1 MNYSIVLYIL
11 GCVLKFESAFLVLPA
26 LVGLIYREH
35 ASVSYLAVAVLCL
48 ILGVL
53 LTHKKPRSTNLYT
66 REGFVAVALSW
77 IIMSIFGAI
86 PFVLTGDIP
95 FYVDALFETISGF
108 TTTGSSI
115 LTDVESISK
124 ASLFWRSFSHWIG
137 GMGVFVFI
145 MAILPMM
152 GGSTM
157 NLMKAESPGPSVS
170 KLVPHVKDTA
180 KILYGIYIAIT
191 ICEAT
196 ILRALGMP
204 LFDSLTTTFGT
215 VGTGGFGIRN
225 DSIAGYSP
233 YIQNVVTVFMILFG
247 VNFNYTAYFYILTGK
262 IKELFKIEEVRWYLA
277 IIFGSVAVITWNVRS
292 LYPTFSETLRH
303 AFFQVG
309 SIITTTGYATTDF
322 DLWPALSKTLLVT
335 LMFIGACAGST
346 SGGIKVS
353 RILILLK
360 TIRKELSL
368 IIHPR
373 QVKKIRMDGHPV
385 DHETLRSANVFLVV
399 YFVLLLTS
407 MLLISVD
414 EFDFSTNFTS
424 VVTVLNNIGP
434 GLNLVGPTQNFSIF
448 SPFSKFVLM
457 FDMLAGRL
465 ELFPMMILLMP
476 STWKRK

>member
-233 YIQNVVTVFMILFG
+233 AIQITITVFLILSG
-247 VNFNYTAYFYILTGK
+247 INYTAYFYILTGK

>member
-233 YIQNVVTVFMILFG
+233 AIQITITVFVILSG
-247 VNFNYTAYFYILTGK
+247 INYTAYFYILTGK

>member
-233 YIQNVVTVFMILFG
+233 AIQITITVFMILSG
-247 VNFNYTAYFYILTGK
+247 INYTAYFYILTGK

-407 MLLISVD
+407 MLLISVN

>member
-225 DSIAGYSP
+225 DSFAGYSP
-233 YIQNVVTVFMILFG
+233 AIQITITVFMILRG
-247 VNFNYTAYFYILTGK
+247 INYTAYFYILTGK

>member
-233 YIQNVVTVFMILFG
+233 AIQITITVFMILSG
-247 VNFNYTAYFYILTGK
+247 INYTAYFYILTGK

-407 MLLISVD
+407 MLLISMD

>member
-225 DSIAGYSP
+225 DSSAGYFP
-233 YIQNVVTVFMILFG
+233 AIQITITVFMILSG
-247 VNFNYTAYFYILTGK
+247 INYTAYFYILTGK